1 MAAAPF
7 AHLHVHT
14 EYSMLDGAAKL
25 EPLFKEA
32 VDLGQTSLGITDH
45 GYLFGAY
52 DFYRTARKYG
62 VKPIIGIE
70 AYLTPGTSR
79 RDRTRVTWGTAAQR
93 DDDVSARGAYT
104 HATLWARDNEG
115 LHNLMRLGSRASLEG
130 QWGKWPR
137 MDRELL
143 GQYSS
148 GLIGTTGCPSGEV
161 QVRLRL
167 GQYDEAL
174 RTAGEFQ
181 DIFGSENFYV
191 EVMDH
196 GLEIERRVLPDLLRI
211 SKQLGAPLVATNDSH
226 YVSPS
231 DVDTHA
237 ALLCLQSGTT
247 LSDPDRFKFDGDTYY
262 LRPGA
267 EMRELFRE
275 LPEACDN
282 TLLIAEQCDVSFVT
296 TAEGANYMPV
306 FPVPAGEDQVSWF
319 LKEVERGLAARYPG
333 GISAEVRERAD
344 YEAGVITQM
353 GFASY
358 FLVVADFITWA
369 KSHDIRVGPG
379 RGSGAGSMVAYAL
392 RITDLDPIRHGLLF
406 ERFLNP
412 DRISMPD
419 FDVDFDERRRG
430 EVIDYVNRKYG
441 DDRVAQVVTFGTI
454 KAKQSLKDA
463 ARVLGHPYAVGE
475 QLTKAMPPS
484 VMGKDIP
491 IGQIFEP
498 KHERYAEAEELRQI
512 YKDDAVAREV
522 VDLATGLEGIKR
534 HWGVHACAVIMSSEP
549 LTDIIPVMRRPA
561 DGAIITQFE
570 YPTCEELGLLKMD
583 FLGLRNLTVIS
594 DALENI
600 ARNDKVVPDLETL
613 GLDDARTYELLSRG
627 DTLGVFQLDGGGLR
641 NLLRLM
647 RPDNFEDISATI
659 ALYRPGPM
667 GANSHNNYA
676 FRKNGLQQIEA
687 IHPELAEPLA
697 EILGTTHGL
706 IVYQEQVMA
715 IAQKVAGFSLGQAD
729 LLRRAM
735 GKKKKAEL
743 DKQFE
748 GFQAGMLER
757 GYSQGAVRTLWEI
770 LVPFSDYA
778 FNKSHTAAYGL
789 VAYWTAYLKANY
801 PTEYM
806 AALLTSTPD
815 NKDRLAIYLAECRH
829 MDITVLPPDVNS
841 SVATFTPVGDD
852 IRFGLAAVRN
862 VGTQV
867 VDAIVATREEAG
879 AYTSFGDFM
888 SKVPAPVCNK
898 RAIESLIKA
907 GAFDSLG
914 HARRALLTV
923 HEDAVDE
930 VIAIKRNEAMG
941 QFDLFSSDPEPA
953 RLTTEIP
960 DLPEWEKRD
969 KLAFER
975 EMLGLYVSDHPL
987 AGLEH
992 LLARSSDIS
1001 IGALKQ
1007 DGAREGEVVTVA
1019 GLVTSMTRK
1028 ITKAGKP
1035 WAIATVED
1043 LSGETEVTFFP
1054 KVYQDVSVVLA
1065 EDLLVS
1071 LRARVQVREDTTS
1084 LNAIELRTIDA
1095 TAVRAAPVTIQIA
1108 EQRCTVPMIE
1118 QVADVLSSHG
1128 GNVPVFLS
1136 VTGRR
1141 GRRRVALADRFRVD
1155 PGPALFGDL
1164 KALLGPGCLVD

>member
-1 MAAAPF
+1 
-7 AHLHVHT
+7 
-14 EYSMLDGAAKL
+14 
-25 EPLFKEA
+25 
-32 VDLGQTSLGITDH
+32 
-45 GYLFGAY
+45 
-52 DFYRTARKYG
+52 
-62 VKPIIGIE
+62 
-70 AYLTPGTSR
+70 
-79 RDRTRVTWGTAAQR
+79 
-93 DDDVSARGAYT
+93 
-104 HATLWARDNEG
+104 
-115 LHNLMRLGSRASLEG
+115 
-130 QWGKWPR
+130 
-137 MDRELL
+137 
-143 GQYSS
+143 
-148 GLIGTTGCPSGEV
+148 
-161 QVRLRL
+161 
-167 GQYDEAL
+167 
-174 RTAGEFQ
+174 
-181 DIFGSENFYV
+181 
-191 EVMDH
+191 
-196 GLEIERRVLPDLLRI
+196 
-211 SKQLGAPLVATNDSH
+211 
-226 YVSPS
+226 
-231 DVDTHA
+231 
-237 ALLCLQSGTT
+237 
-247 LSDPDRFKFDGDTYY
+247 
-262 LRPGA
+262 
-267 EMRELFRE
+267 
-275 LPEACDN
+275 
-282 TLLIAEQCDVSFVT
+282 
-296 TAEGANYMPV
+296 
-306 FPVPAGEDQVSWF
+306 
-319 LKEVERGLAARYPG
+319 
-333 GISAEVRERAD
+333 
-344 YEAGVITQM
+344 
-353 GFASY
+353 
-358 FLVVADFITWA
+358 
-369 KSHDIRVGPG
+369 
-379 RGSGAGSMVAYAL
+379 
-392 RITDLDPIRHGLLF
+392 
-406 ERFLNP
+406 
-412 DRISMPD
+412 
-419 FDVDFDERRRG
+419 
-430 EVIDYVNRKYG
+430 
-441 DDRVAQVVTFGTI
+441 
-454 KAKQSLKDA
+454 
-463 ARVLGHPYAVGE
+463 
-475 QLTKAMPPS
+475 
-484 VMGKDIP
+484 
-491 IGQIFEP
+491 
-498 KHERYAEAEELRQI
+498 
-512 YKDDAVAREV
+512 
-522 VDLATGLEGIKR
+522 
-534 HWGVHACAVIMSSEP
+534 
-549 LTDIIPVMRRPA
+549 
-561 DGAIITQFE
+561 
-570 YPTCEELGLLKMD
+570 
-583 FLGLRNLTVIS
+583 
-594 DALENI
+594 
-600 ARNDKVVPDLETL
+600 
-613 GLDDARTYELLSRG
+613 
-627 DTLGVFQLDGGGLR
+627 
-641 NLLRLM
+641 
-647 RPDNFEDISATI
+647 
-659 ALYRPGPM
+659 
-667 GANSHNNYA
+667 
-676 FRKNGLQQIEA
+676 
-687 IHPELAEPLA
+687 
-697 EILGTTHGL
+697 
-706 IVYQEQVMA
+706 
-715 IAQKVAGFSLGQAD
+715 
-729 LLRRAM
+729 
-735 GKKKKAEL
+735 
-743 DKQFE
+743 
-748 GFQAGMLER
+748 
-757 GYSQGAVRTLWEI
+757 
-770 LVPFSDYA
+770 
-778 FNKSHTAAYGL
+778 
-789 VAYWTAYLKANY
+789 
-801 PTEYM
+801 M